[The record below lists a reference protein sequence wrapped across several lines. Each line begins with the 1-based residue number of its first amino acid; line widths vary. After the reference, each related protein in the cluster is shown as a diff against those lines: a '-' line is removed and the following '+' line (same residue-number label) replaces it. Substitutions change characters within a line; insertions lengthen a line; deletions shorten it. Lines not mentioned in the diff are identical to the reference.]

1 MIFDMACSLA
11 QFFVGHYTEVRD
23 PASTMDNRR
32 AITEE
37 ES

>member
-1 MIFDMACSLA
+1 MYSAGASLA
-11 QFFVGHYTEVRD
+11 RIFVEDYTQVYG
-23 PASTMDNRR
+23 PAYTTDNRR